1 VPGKAKEATV
11 FSSLGW
17 GEIMVLA
24 VVALIVFG
32 PDRLPG
38 VTRDAAKMLKQVR
51 TMAQGAR
58 TQLKSELGPEFADV
72 DLDSLNPRTFVR
84 KHLFE
89 DLDDPFSDEAT
100 SRPAQPQKP
109 LSEGEAAPYDPDAT

>member
-1 VPGKAKEATV
+1 M

-17 GEIMVLA
+17 GEILVLA

-51 TMAQGAR
+51 GMAQGAR

-89 DLDDPFSDEAT
+89 DIDDDPFSDEAS
-100 SRPAQPQKP
+100 SRPAPSQKP
-109 LSEGEAAPYDPDAT
+109 LQQGEAAPYDTDAT